1 MTNLQTIY
9 EKSLDCVH
17 CGLCLPACPTY
28 EQLSNEAD
36 SPRGRIYLMRAMCEG
51 RIDEADPGILPPL
64 SRCLNCRACES
75 ACPSGVE
82 YGAMLEE
89 MRAKLRE
96 IHGKSI
102 RAFLERKVL
111 DLFVAWKA
119 GHRLAIGMTG
129 LMQATGAF
137 GMLKL
142 LPLPMR
148 IAQALRLLPKIPRT
162 SERAAIR
169 PGVHEA
175 FGKQRAFVGL
185 FTGCMMESLFGRVN
199 RALLYV
205 LRKNGCRVHVPQ
217 AQGCCG
223 ALHLHA
229 GFRERTRSLALH
241 NVGAFPADLDA
252 IILDSAGCGTAMKE
266 YGDWIPEARAFSSKV
281 RDMSEF
287 LHDLGVVAPQGR
299 VLRKV
304 VYDDPCHLC
313 HGQGVREQP
322 RELLRAIPGLQL
334 IELEEAESCCGSAG
348 VYNIVEPVL
357 ANGILARKV
366 EHILASGADCVVTG
380 NPGCQL
386 QLGMGLHGSGVEVL
400 HLAELLERAARGGS
414 PDAAG

>member
-1 MTNLQTIY
+1 
-9 EKSLDCVH
+9 
-17 CGLCLPACPTY
+17 
-28 EQLSNEAD
+28 
-36 SPRGRIYLMRAMCEG
+36 
-51 RIDEADPGILPPL
+51 
-64 SRCLNCRACES
+64 
-75 ACPSGVE
+75 
-82 YGAMLEE
+82 
-89 MRAKLRE
+89 
-96 IHGKSI
+96 
-102 RAFLERKVL
+102 
-111 DLFVAWKA
+111 
-119 GHRLAIGMTG
+119 
-129 LMQATGAF
+129 
-137 GMLKL
+137 
-142 LPLPMR
+142 
-148 IAQALRLLPKIPRT
+148 
-162 SERAAIR
+162 
-169 PGVHEA
+169 
-175 FGKQRAFVGL
+175 
-185 FTGCMMESLFGRVN
+185 
-199 RALLYV
+199 
-205 LRKNGCRVHVPQ
+205 
-217 AQGCCG
+217 
-223 ALHLHA
+223 
-229 GFRERTRSLALH
+229 
-241 NVGAFPADLDA
+241 
-252 IILDSAGCGTAMKE
+252 MKE